1 MNSLRL
7 KVELH
12 THTDFD
18 PADVIAYS
26 AHQLIDDAARQGF
39 DVLSITCHDGLQWS
53 SSLADYASTAGI
65 LLIPGVE
72 ATVEGRHVLIY
83 GLQRFRPPM
92 SFSQLRALRRSHP
105 EILILAPH
113 PFFPGRTSLGQKL
126 LQYED
131 CFDGI
136 EYSHFYTRQMN
147 FNQKAVETAR
157 ALDKPVVGTSDVHL
171 LRQLG
176 KTYSYVKVRERTVP
190 SVVAAIKAGQV
201 DLVTI
206 PLRRRELLSIG
217 IQMEKI
223 NLYSALRRAGL
234 LAKKPKSVIS
244 ATPD

>member
-1 MNSLRL
+1 VRELR
-7 KVELH
+7 
-12 THTDFD
+12 
-18 PADVIAYS
+18 
-26 AHQLIDDAARQGF
+26 Q
-39 DVLSITCHDGLQWS
+39 
-53 SSLADYASTAGI
+53 
-65 LLIPGVE
+65 
-72 ATVEGRHVLIY
+72 
-83 GLQRFRPPM
+83 
-92 SFSQLRALRRSHP
+92 SHP

-113 PFFPGRTSLGQKL
+113 PFFPGNTSLGQKL

-157 ALDKPVVGTSDVHL
+157 ILDKPLVGTSDVHL

-176 KTYSYVKVRERTVP
+176 KTYSYVKVEEKTVS

-201 DLVTI
+201 DLVTM
-206 PLRRRELLSIG
+206 PLKRRELLSIG

-223 NLYSALRRAGL
+223 NLYSTLRRAGI